1 MKEQLEA
8 IRAGALAAIGAAGNT
23 GELESLRVQYLGKK
37 GELTALLKQMGKL
50 SAEERPAMGALAN
63 EVRAALEAAI
73 EEASQKLEAKALE
86 ERLEAEALDIT
97 VPGKQHKLGH
107 RHPMY
112 TALDEIKEDRK
123 SVV

>member
-37 GELTALLKQMGKL
+37 GELTAVLKQMGKL

-63 EVRAALEAAI
+63 EVRAALVSHGLRVTEKKERDGWVAFAAT
-73 EEASQKLEAKALE
+73 
-86 ERLEAEALDIT
+86 R
-97 VPGKQHKLGH
+97 
-107 RHPMY
+107 
-112 TALDEIKEDRK
+112 
-123 SVV
+123 